1 MKNPVLYKLYSV
13 NTFFLGKRGGCGFFG
28 AENEGGRNAYPQKKP
43 GRGFL
48 HRAPAKGTKYY
59 ALTGIRATVKLYAG
73 RESFPSKEAS
83 VTCGVTVSGAVMQL

>member
-1 MKNPVLYKLYSV
+1 MSIPSFWAKE
-13 NTFFLGKRGGCGFFG
+13 G
-28 AENEGGRNAYPQKKP
+28 AAGSLERRKKEERNAYTQKKP

-73 RESFPSKEAS
+73 RESFPSKKAS